1 MQMDADGC
9 RCVRPRR
16 DVSHGRP
23 TRREGLEVGLHTWN
37 GGTSSVLQAAGWE
50 TGQSPLAVFRACN
63 QALIDHEVDRA
74 QICRVCSE
82 VMTTM
87 HGCCGAG
94 QGVIGHRLCSTI
106 GVWPTSPAPVAS
118 QAMQP
123 R

>member
-1 MQMDADGC
+1 MHMDADACGQGGMS
-9 RCVRPRR
+9 RMAGRR
-16 DVSHGRP
+16 GVG
-23 TRREGLEVGLHTWN
+23 REGLEVGLHTWN

-50 TGQSPLAVFRACN
+50 TRQSPLAVFQARN
-63 QALIDHEVDRA
+63 QALIAHEVDRA

-94 QGVIGHRLCSTI
+94 QGVIGHALSSTI
-106 GVWPTSPAPVAS
+106 RVWPTSPAPVAWR
-118 QAMQP
+118 AMQP